1 MKAVENGKIV
11 IIGAGHVGSHC
22 GLSLMMQGLATEIV
36 YIDIDKNKAA
46 MQALDL
52 DDMAS
57 NLDRDFTV
65 RAGDYS
71 DCADAHIV
79 VMAAGKSRLPG
90 QTRLDMFDDS
100 IKMMNTI
107 VGPLKE
113 SGFHGILISISNP
126 ADIIADFLR
135 KRLGLPRSQVFSTGT
150 SLDSARL
157 RRMLSEITGVSRHS
171 IQAYCM
177 GEHGDSQFIPV
188 SHIQIGG
195 IPVKE
200 YLSIHPE
207 YRDKMD
213 FDKISAEDKVCGF
226 HIVEGKGCTEFGI
239 GAVLSNITRA
249 VMHDKKRILP
259 VSVLLEGEYGEQG
272 IPAGVPCVIGKNG
285 VEEILEISLTE
296 KEKEQLHNS
305 CNVIRGF
312 VEKADQM

>member
-1 MKAVENGKIV
+1 
-11 IIGAGHVGSHC
+11 
-22 GLSLMMQGLATEIV
+22 MMQGLADEIV
-36 YIDIDKNKAA
+36 YIDIDKNKAV

-135 KRLGLPRSQVFSTGT
+135 KDWDFQEVRYSAPEHLWIQQ
-150 SLDSARL
+150 DSAECYL
-157 RRMLSEITGVSRHS
+157 RS
-171 IQAYCM
+171 
-177 GEHGDSQFIPV
+177 
-188 SHIQIGG
+188 
-195 IPVKE
+195 
-200 YLSIHPE
+200 
-207 YRDKMD
+207 
-213 FDKISAEDKVCGF
+213 
-226 HIVEGKGCTEFGI
+226 
-239 GAVLSNITRA
+239 
-249 VMHDKKRILP
+249 
-259 VSVLLEGEYGEQG
+259 
-272 IPAGVPCVIGKNG
+272 PA
-285 VEEILEISLTE
+285 
-296 KEKEQLHNS
+296 
-305 CNVIRGF
+305 
-312 VEKADQM
+312 

>member
-1 MKAVENGKIV
+1 
-11 IIGAGHVGSHC
+11 
-22 GLSLMMQGLATEIV
+22 MMQGLADEIV
-36 YIDIDKNKAA
+36 YIDIDKNKAV

-135 KRLGLPRSQVFSTGT
+135 KDWNFQEIRCSAPEHLWIQQDFAECYLRL
-150 SLDSARL
+150 
-157 RRMLSEITGVSRHS
+157 
-171 IQAYCM
+171 
-177 GEHGDSQFIPV
+177 
-188 SHIQIGG
+188 
-195 IPVKE
+195 
-200 YLSIHPE
+200 
-207 YRDKMD
+207 
-213 FDKISAEDKVCGF
+213 
-226 HIVEGKGCTEFGI
+226 
-239 GAVLSNITRA
+239 
-249 VMHDKKRILP
+249 
-259 VSVLLEGEYGEQG
+259 
-272 IPAGVPCVIGKNG
+272 PA
-285 VEEILEISLTE
+285 
-296 KEKEQLHNS
+296 
-305 CNVIRGF
+305 
-312 VEKADQM
+312 

>member
-1 MKAVENGKIV
+1 MSEIKPGKIV

-22 GLSLMMQGLATEIV
+22 ALCLMMQNMADEIV
-36 YIDIDKNKAA
+36 FIDIDETKAA

-57 NLDRDFTV
+57 SLDRRFTV

-71 DCADAHIV
+71 DCSDAQIV

-100 IKMMNTI
+100 IKMMNSI
-107 VGPLKE
+107 VGPLKN

-126 ADIIADFLR
+126 ADIIGDFLR
-135 KRLGLPRSQVFSTGT
+135 KRLGLPKNQVFSTGT

-157 RRMLSEITGVSRHS
+157 RRMLSEITGVDRNS

-177 GEHGDSQFIPV
+177 GEHGDSQFIPA
-188 SHIQIGG
+188 SHVYIGG
-195 IPVKE
+195 IPIQE
-200 YLSIHPE
+200 YITLHPE
-207 YRDKMD
+207 LKDKLD
-213 FDKISAEDKVCGF
+213 FQQISKDDKVCGF

-239 GAVLSNITRA
+239 GAVLSNIVRA
-249 VMHDKKRILP
+249 VIHDEKRILP
-259 VSVLLEGEYGEQG
+259 VSVLLEGEYNETG

-285 VEEILEISLTE
+285 VEQILEIQLTE
-296 KEKEQLHNS
+296 EEQAAFHAS
-305 CNVIRGF
+305 CSVIRGF

>member
-1 MKAVENGKIV
+1 MKSIKSGKIV

-22 GLSLMMQGLATEIV
+22 GLSLMMQGLADEIV
-36 YIDIDKNKAA
+36 YIDIDKNKAV

-113 SGFHGILISISNP
+113 SGFHGILIGISNP

-135 KRLGLPRSQVFSTGT
+135 KDWDFQEVRYSAPEHLWIQQ
-150 SLDSARL
+150 DSAECYL
-157 RRMLSEITGVSRHS
+157 RS
-171 IQAYCM
+171 
-177 GEHGDSQFIPV
+177 
-188 SHIQIGG
+188 
-195 IPVKE
+195 
-200 YLSIHPE
+200 
-207 YRDKMD
+207 
-213 FDKISAEDKVCGF
+213 
-226 HIVEGKGCTEFGI
+226 
-239 GAVLSNITRA
+239 
-249 VMHDKKRILP
+249 
-259 VSVLLEGEYGEQG
+259 
-272 IPAGVPCVIGKNG
+272 PA
-285 VEEILEISLTE
+285 
-296 KEKEQLHNS
+296 
-305 CNVIRGF
+305 
-312 VEKADQM
+312 

>member
-1 MKAVENGKIV
+1 MKAVKNGKIV

-22 GLSLMMQGLATEIV
+22 GLSLMMQGLADEIV

-135 KRLGLPRSQVFSTGT
+135 KRLGLPRNQVFSTGT

-200 YLSIHPE
+200 YLSIHP
-207 YRDKMD
+207 
-213 FDKISAEDKVCGF
+213 
-226 HIVEGKGCTEFGI
+226 VEGKGCTEFGI

-249 VMHDKKRILP
+249 VMHDEKRILP

-296 KEKEQLHNS
+296 KEKVPL
-305 CNVIRGF
+305 
-312 VEKADQM
+312 

>member
-1 MKAVENGKIV
+1 MKAIKNGKIV

-36 YIDIDKNKAA
+36 YIDIDRNKAV

-195 IPVKE
+195 IP
-200 YLSIHPE
+200 
-207 YRDKMD
+207 
-213 FDKISAEDKVCGF
+213 G
-226 HIVEGKGCTEFGI
+226 
-239 GAVLSNITRA
+239 
-249 VMHDKKRILP
+249 KRIP
-259 VSVLLEGEYGEQG
+259 EHSSG
-272 IPAGVPCVIGKNG
+272 IPG
-285 VEEILEISLTE
+285 
-296 KEKEQLHNS
+296 
-305 CNVIRGF
+305 
-312 VEKADQM
+312 

>member
-1 MKAVENGKIV
+1 
-11 IIGAGHVGSHC
+11 
-22 GLSLMMQGLATEIV
+22 MMQGLATEIV

-65 RAGDYS
+65 RAGDYC

-135 KRLGLPRSQVFSTGT
+135 KRLGLPRNQVFSTGT

-177 GEHGDSQFIPV
+177 GEHGDSSRKLI
-188 SHIQIGG
+188 
-195 IPVKE
+195 
-200 YLSIHPE
+200 
-207 YRDKMD
+207 R
-213 FDKISAEDKVCGF
+213 C
-226 HIVEGKGCTEFGI
+226 
-239 GAVLSNITRA
+239 
-249 VMHDKKRILP
+249 
-259 VSVLLEGEYGEQG
+259 
-272 IPAGVPCVIGKNG
+272 KN
-285 VEEILEISLTE
+285 
-296 KEKEQLHNS
+296 
-305 CNVIRGF
+305 R
-312 VEKADQM
+312 